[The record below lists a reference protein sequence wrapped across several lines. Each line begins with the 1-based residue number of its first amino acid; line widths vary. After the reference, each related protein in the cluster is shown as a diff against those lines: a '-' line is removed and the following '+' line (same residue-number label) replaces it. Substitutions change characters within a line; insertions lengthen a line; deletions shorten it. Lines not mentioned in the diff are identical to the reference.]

1 MKTYTVKKGDTLS
14 KIAQITNT
22 TVRELVSLNGIKN
35 PNIIRVGQVLQI
47 PTKAPK
53 PDAVKI
59 INECVKDIQ
68 ALPTFKKLMEL
79 IENDGK

>member
-1 MKTYTVKKGDTLS
+1 MTYTVKRGDTLT

-22 TVRELVSLNGIKN
+22 TVRELASLNGIKN

-47 PTKAPK
+47 PTKAPT

-59 INECVKDIQ
+59 INDCVKDIQ
-68 ALPTFKKLMEL
+68 ALPNFKKLMEL
-79 IENDGK
+79 IDRD